1 MRLKDNTGKKTNH
14 LNNKQRKK
22 KRKEKWLAGKRKNSK
37 LKRRIFYK
45 NYQIPLDVV
54 YQNERRTFI
63 TKFYKPKKYK
73 DPLEVV
79 DIKGEFG
86 LENNIDH
93 FINLANSFMSFKSKE
108 LFFDLKECK
117 KMWPSAITLLC
128 SLKQWVELTSKPGNS
143 PKIGSTPSD
152 NEKVNS
158 YLDKCGF
165 YDYVQRDKDI
175 APNYYDKDVI
185 VRIERETDTYGTY
198 KKEDDIVALLK
209 KYSIFNNDEIELFD
223 NIVLT
228 EIFNNVTEHGINKT
242 DKGWWTL
249 SQYHKSTRII
259 SICIADNGIGIK
271 NNLITGPQGV
281 DIKNR
286 INIDED
292 GKFLELAIKENI
304 SGAIGASQKT
314 GMFIKKYDRGSRRGH
329 GLKRVTSACAK
340 LDIPFVILSHDGYIA
355 IEGNGK
361 ISKLGS
367 KGSKIFAGTLF
378 YFTIPAK

>member
-1 MRLKDNTGKKTNH
+1 MRLKNNTGKKNDY

-22 KRKEKWLAGKRKNSK
+22 KRKEKRLAGKRKNSK
-37 LKRRIFYK
+37 LKRRIFHR
-45 NYQIPLDVV
+45 NYQIPLHVV
-54 YQNERRTFI
+54 CQNERRIFI
-63 TKFYKPKKYK
+63 ANFYKPKKYK

-79 DIKGEFG
+79 NIKGEFG

-108 LFFDLKECK
+108 LFFDLKECN

-128 SLKQWVELTSKPGNS
+128 SLKQWVELTSKPGKS

-152 NEKVNS
+152 NKKVNS

-165 YDYVQRDKDI
+165 YDYVHRDKDI
-175 APNYYDKDVI
+175 APDYYGKDVI
-185 VRIERETDTYGTY
+185 VRIERETSNDGTY

-209 KYSIFNNDEIELFD
+209 KYSNFNDDEIELFND
-223 NIVLT
+223 KILT
-228 EIFNNVTEHGINKT
+228 EIFNNVTEHGINKR
-242 DKGWWTL
+242 DKGWWAL
-249 SQYHKSTRII
+249 SQYHETARII

-271 NNLITGPQGV
+271 NNLITGPQGT
-281 DIKNR
+281 DIKKR
-286 INIDED
+286 FNIDED
-292 GKFLELAIKENI
+292 GKFLELAIKENV
-304 SGAIGASQKT
+304 SGAISASQKT

-329 GLKRVTSACAK
+329 GLKRVTSACAT

-355 IEGNGK
+355 IKGNGK

-378 YFTIPAK
+378 YFTIPAQ